1 MLVKFK
7 KSLSMLLISRF
18 WFSFQ
23 NCPVTFRL
31 RCINTLRPK
40 SSDFLVQKIMH
51 EDLVWFKAFVRIA
64 DFSCVILW
72 AKIVSVSPKLHATI
86 DSTPSPLP
94 KFEQP
99 TTMFSTH
106 LGNPEIWLKTYKVLK
121 SHQIR
126 ISAIYL

>member
-7 KSLSMLLISRF
+7 KILSILLIFRF

-23 NCPVTFRL
+23 NCSVTFRL
-31 RCINTLRPK
+31 KGINTLRPK
-40 SSDFLVQKIMH
+40 SSDFLVQKILH
-51 EDLVWFKAFVRIA
+51 EDLVWFKTFVSIA

-72 AKIVSVSPKLHATI
+72 AQNVPVSPKLHATI
-86 DSTPSPLP
+86 DSTPSPVP
-94 KFEQP
+94 KFQQP

-106 LGNPEIWLKTYKVLK
+106 LGNPEIWLKTYRVLK